1 MLGNMTKSTTIRL
14 PQGLIDEIDRL
25 IGKGYYQS
33 RPEFITSAIRYT
45 LIFYADLRGI
55 SEDAQTSFFRR
66 YTVRDI
72 PQPADFSLASDKR
85 GVTNRDTKPSESQI
99 EMVYHMVTMAFLQT
113 FKLYEG
119 EKVQVSF
126 TYSEGLQ
133 NRVRVLNRTKYGF
146 FKKMDFVK
154 VAICCL
160 LTRTVESDKLYDDLD
175 RYQSELEEYQKDV
188 VKKML
193 KDYLGGEDLD
203 EILSDQFS
211 KLKNDLKF
219 DD

>member
-1 MLGNMTKSTTIRL
+1 MTKSTTIRL

-25 IGKGYYQS
+25 IDKGYYQS

-66 YTVRDI
+66 YTVRDM
-72 PQPADFSLASDKR
+72 PRPVDSTTNNNDKEI
-85 GVTNRDTKPSESQI
+85 TPDPKPSENQI
-99 EMVYHMVTMAFLQT
+99 EMAYHMVTLAFLQT
-113 FKLYEG
+113 FKLFEG
-119 EKVQVSF
+119 EMVQVNF

-133 NRVRVLNRTKYGF
+133 ERVRVLNQAKYGF
-146 FKKMDFVK
+146 SKKMDFVK
-154 VAICCL
+154 AAICCL

-188 VKKML
+188 VKNML

-203 EILSDQFS
+203 QIISDQFS
-211 KLKNDLKF
+211 KLKNDLK
-219 DD
+219 DDE